1 MTASTSDD
9 QLRGFIRRVL
19 ALREERSAITADIA
33 DVLSEAKSTGFD
45 RVKISEV
52 CRWLERCD
60 KHGRDAMIEAES
72 VFDLYRDVAEGPA
85 KPLAEMF
92 DAARDKVL
100 VEMFAAPP
108 EPEKSPKRIK
118 TLNAHRAAADQARRA
133 FRGEI

>member
-1 MTASTSDD
+1 MSEIGSDD

-33 DVLSEAKSTGFD
+33 TELKEAKGSGFD
-45 RVKISEV
+45 SVKISEV

-60 KHGRDAMIEAES
+60 KHGRDAMVEAETL
-72 VFDLYRDVAEGPA
+72 FDLYRDVAEGPA

-92 DAARDKVL
+92 EAARDKVL

-108 EPEKSPKRIK
+108 AEEKSPKRIK